1 MFAQNVGI
9 AFTVFCKV
17 DDLRRDGLF
26 DAVVAVANPQGDA
39 DQFER
44 ESHDAPIF
52 CVEPVTRLGTGL
64 WA

>member
-1 MFAQNVGI
+1 LFAQNVGI

-52 CVEPVTRLGTGL
+52 ASSR
-64 WA
+64 